1 MAEQTPEILSH
12 FAVVSFTDDYWRLA
26 ATERAGVRK
35 AWLAK
40 LRAAADSVHLYQ
52 LAGLQAQNDLLVWS
66 SVNSGSPEATAKFF
80 AGWAA
85 ANGEVRRYVKL
96 RDVLWGYTRPSQ
108 YTKTRSTQEVD
119 PFAGARQPFLMVY
132 PFVKTTEW
140 YQFDREKRGAIMG
153 AHIKVGKQYEDITQ
167 LLLYSFGWQDQ
178 EFVVVYET
186 ADPRRF
192 SALVNDMRMVEAR
205 VYTLR
210 DSPLHTGVY
219 QANDDALASWL

>member
-1 MAEQTPEILSH
+1 MAEPTPELLSH
-12 FAVVSFTDDYWRLA
+12 FAIVTFTDDYWRLPA
-26 ATERAGVRK
+26 AERTRIRSG
-35 AWLAK
+35 WLARC
-40 LRAAADSVHLYQ
+40 RAASDSMHLYQ
-52 LAGLQAQNDLLVWS
+52 LAGLESHSDLLVWS
-66 SVNSGSPEATAKFF
+66 SVSSGAPEATAKFF

-85 ANGEVRRYVKL
+85 ALGDARAYVKL

-108 YTKTRSTQEVD
+108 YTKTRSNQEVD
-119 PFAGARQPFLMVY
+119 PFVGARQPFLMVY

-167 LLLYSFGWQDQ
+167 LLLYSFGLQDQ

-205 VYTLR
+205 IYTLR
-210 DSPLHTGVY
+210 DSPLHTGLY
-219 QANDDALASWL
+219 QANEDALAQWL